1 MPAFRFFHFRILLR
15 NDLNGATELMCTH
28 FHTGQFDGVEDAHLR
43 LPGSGRVREGN
54 LETIVSKF

>member
-1 MPAFRFFHFRILLR
+1 
-15 NDLNGATELMCTH
+15 
-28 FHTGQFDGVEDAHLR
+28 VEDAHLR